1 MNENELR
8 TINAGINDIWKLI
21 KKYLPV
27 ADPDNDEYWRGL
39 IDDCEEVDKKNGGH
53 ALIRQLLLTVTNYI
67 EKEAHR

>member
-8 TINAGINDIWKLI
+8 SINAGINDIWKLI

-27 ADPDNDEYWRGL
+27 ADPDNDAYWRGL